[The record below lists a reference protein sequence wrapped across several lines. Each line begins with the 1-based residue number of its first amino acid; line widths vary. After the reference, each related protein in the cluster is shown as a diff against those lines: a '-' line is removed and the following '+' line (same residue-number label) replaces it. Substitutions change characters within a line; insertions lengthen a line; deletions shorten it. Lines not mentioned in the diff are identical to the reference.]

1 MSQGGS
7 EQRAEEPSTAKKV
20 YRTVTPEYFGRPD
33 TEMTVIGIAYF
44 LGLLV
49 LLVPLL
55 PFIAIIWVI
64 GKVMDRYRRDVSARE
79 R

>member
-7 EQRAEEPSTAKKV
+7 GQRTEEPSTAKKV

-55 PFIAIIWVI
+55 PFIAIVWVF
-64 GKVMDRYRRDVSARE
+64 GKVVEAVRGE
-79 R
+79 